1 MLSVLQSFVGTLPIL
16 ITLTMKTL
24 SNKLAI
30 ATPSLGLHES
40 HSLDRKIRAASEQGF
55 AGIEIVFGELEKH
68 SRNHCITID
77 AAARAVRQM
86 CDIHSLEVISLC
98 PFEDFEGS
106 RTSLEARL
114 AKASL
119 WLDIARILG
128 ATFIQVPSQFD
139 IRASRAEDVIVR
151 ELQQLAD
158 LASFGSPVVKIAYE
172 PMSWGICYPTWE
184 TALRLANLVDRPN
197 FGICLDTFH
206 IGTRLWGSPLVASG
220 KYLNA
225 DAHLAD
231 SLRRFVAEFP
241 LEKLFFVQLSDAE
254 LLDPPLST
262 SHPWYVEGEA
272 AEFTWSKHARPF
284 PLENDM
290 GGYLPVA
297 EILKAWVADK
307 GFTGWISF
315 ESFDRRMADE
325 SYDPKVAAV
334 RARQSWQKILPLILP
349 ARATL

>member
-1 MLSVLQSFVGTLPIL
+1 
-16 ITLTMKTL
+16 MKSI

-30 ATPSLGLHES
+30 ATPSLGLHKS
-40 HSLDRKIRAASEQGF
+40 HTLDRKIIAAAEQGF
-55 AGIEIVFGELEKH
+55 QGIEIVFGEIETH
-68 SRNHCITID
+68 SQNQRNSIH
-77 AAARAVRQM
+77 AAAKEVRQM
-86 CDIHSLEVISLC
+86 CDDHRLQVVSLC
-98 PFEDFEGS
+98 PFENFEGNRS
-106 RTSLEARL
+106 PIEERL
-114 AKASL
+114 KKASL
-119 WLDIARILG
+119 WVDIARTLG
-128 ATFIQVPSQFD
+128 ALFIQVPSQFD
-139 IRASRAEDVIVR
+139 LSASRSEQIIVR

-158 LASFGSPVVKIAYE
+158 LASITSPVVKIAYE

-184 TALRLANLVDRPN
+184 TALRLTNLVDRQN

-206 IGTRLWGSPLVASG
+206 IGTRLWGSPLVSSG

-231 SLRRFVAEFP
+231 SLRRFLAEFP

-262 SHPWYVEGEA
+262 SHPWYLEGEA

-284 PLENDM
+284 PLEADK
-290 GGYLPVA
+290 GGYLPIV
-297 EILKAWVADK
+297 EILKAWVVDK

-315 ESFDRRMADE
+315 ESFDRRMTEE

-334 RARQSWQKILPLILP
+334 RARRSWEKILPLILP
-349 ARATL
+349 VKATL